1 MHLFYNRPLAF
12 ACALFV
18 VGAACASFLPTL
30 VSILLLILLAALLIA
45 ACFCRVRWKRTRVI
59 LIRMSLLATLLGILV
74 STLFFQV
81 RLEKFQ
87 KTVNRETVI
96 EGTVLKRT
104 SSLPYA
110 SAFDVSLKSLN
121 GEECYADARLE
132 CEYASALQ
140 VGDRFVISAR
150 GRAFQEEEGYD
161 ERSHMLSNG
170 KLAIFVCK
178 TSENCTILPE
188 KDRSLRV
195 LFSEWNAE
203 LTYRLQRD
211 IGGREGNLSAALLLG
226 NTDVLDAST
235 ELSFERTGVS
245 HLLALSGSH
254 IALLIAIFDWIL
266 RRLQSPKGLRI
277 LIVTVLSFAYLFL
290 TGCEPA
296 TSRAVLMY
304 CLVAVSFA
312 LRADYDGVTSL
323 FVTLALFILVS
334 PNALYDLGMWM
345 SFVATGA
352 IIIYLPPLEQWLE
365 NVRERHIFPKPV
377 FRLLA
382 TFCTALF
389 VGVAANLAMTVI
401 QSLAFLNLP
410 LLAVPH
416 TMLLSFPMTWTL
428 LLSVL
433 TLFVPQSAFL
443 CRTTAG
449 MMITVTEYAAD
460 PAYILLPIR
469 EGLSRA
475 LIIALGISLVF
486 LALAKLKSRLWG
498 ILPLALFL
506 ATVASAFLIYLPSD
520 RVRVEYIYEKSGDM
534 LLFTNA
540 ADAVAIDFSD
550 GTATCASA
558 LSDALA
564 KAGCTELKDL
574 IISHYHNK
582 TSYYIISMAENIK
595 VRNLHLPFPKT
606 EKERAIAKRLREEG
620 ERHGM
625 RVWYECDGLSIHD
638 LEVLYAD
645 YALFPSGRHPG
656 LLFSFRIGTEVL
668 TYVNCSIADST
679 LGEDARLQIADTDYL
694 IVSDTGYSNN
704 STEPIAPL
712 SRTLDELIL
721 ADKRAL
727 RLFSE
732 IPQRTELIKEPK
744 ERVWYFQ
751 KS

>member
-1 MHLFYNRPLAF
+1 MHLFYNRPLSF

-18 VGAACASFLPTL
+18 ASAAVSAFLSL
-30 VSILLLILLAALLIA
+30 ALSIVLLILTAVLLIIS
-45 ACFCRVRWKRTRVI
+45 CICRRRWKKKRMI
-59 LIRMSLLATLLGILV
+59 LIRMSLLGVFCGLLV

-81 RLEKFQ
+81 RLLPFQ
-87 KTVNRETVI
+87 KSVNRECVI

-104 SSLPYA
+104 TSLPYA
-110 SAFDVSLKSLN
+110 SAFDVSLDSLD
-121 GEECYADARLE
+121 GEACYADARLE

-140 VGDRFVISAR
+140 VGDRFVIRAT
-150 GRAFQEEEGYD
+150 GRAFEEEDGYD
-161 ERSHMLSNG
+161 ERSYMLSNG

-178 TSENCTILPE
+178 AEENCTILP
-188 KDRSLRV
+188 KKGTSLRV

-211 IGGREGNLSAALLLG
+211 IGGREGNLAAALLLG

-235 ELSFERTGVS
+235 VLSFERTGVS

-266 RRLQSPKGLRI
+266 RRLQCPKGVRI
-277 LIVTVLSFAYLFL
+277 FIVTLLSFGYLFL

-304 CLVAVSFA
+304 CLVAISFA
-312 LRADYDGVTSL
+312 LHADYDGVTAL
-323 FVTLALFILVS
+323 FVTLALFILIS
-334 PNALYDLGMWM
+334 PNAIYDLGMWM

-352 IIIYLPPLEQWLE
+352 IIIYLPPLQDWLE
-365 NVRERHIFPKPV
+365 NVRERHILPKPV
-377 FRLLA
+377 FRLFA
-382 TFCTALF
+382 TFSTAIF
-389 VGVAANLAMTVI
+389 VGLAANLAMTVI

-428 LLSVL
+428 LLAVL
-433 TLFVPQSAFL
+433 TLFAPPLAFL
-443 CRTTAG
+443 CRTSAG

-460 PAYILLPIR
+460 PAFILLPIR

-475 LIIALGISLVF
+475 LIVALAVSLIF

-498 ILPLALFL
+498 ILPLALFT

-520 RVRVEYIYEKSGDM
+520 QIRVEYIYENSGDM
-534 LLFTNA
+534 LLFTSA

-550 GTATCASA
+550 GTATCAGA
-558 LSDALA
+558 LSDALTQ
-564 KAGCTELKDL
+564 AGCTELKDL

-582 TSYYIISMAENIK
+582 TSYYIISMAANVK

-606 EKERAIAKRLREEG
+606 EEERAIAKRLREEA
-620 ERHGM
+620 ERQGM
-625 RVWYECDGLSIHD
+625 CVWYDCDGLAIHD

-645 YALFPSGRHPG
+645 YALFSSGRHPG
-656 LLFSFRIGTEVL
+656 LLFSFRMGDEVL
-668 TYVNCSIADST
+668 TYINCSIADST
-679 LGEDARLQIADTDYL
+679 LGEAARRQIGDTDYL

-704 STEPIAPL
+704 STEPVAEL
-712 SRTLDELIL
+712 SRNLDELIL
-721 ADKRAL
+721 ADTRAQ
-727 RLFSE
+727 RLFPHIAE
-732 IPQRTELIKEPK
+732 RTEVIKEPK
-744 ERVWYFQ
+744 SRVWYFQ

>member
-1 MHLFYNRPLAF
+1 MHLFYNRPLSF

-18 VGAACASFLPTL
+18 ASAAVAAFLSL
-30 VSILLLILLAALLIA
+30 ALSIVLLILTAVLFITS
-45 ACFCRVRWKRTRVI
+45 CICRRRWKKKRMI
-59 LIRMSLLATLLGILV
+59 LIRMSLLGVFCGLLV

-81 RLEKFQ
+81 RLLPFQ
-87 KTVNRETVI
+87 KNVNRECVI

-104 SSLPYA
+104 TSLPYA
-110 SAFDVSLKSLN
+110 SAFDVSLDSLD
-121 GEECYADARLE
+121 GEACYADARLE

-140 VGDRFVISAR
+140 VGDRFVIRAM
-150 GRAFQEEEGYD
+150 GRAFEEEDGYD
-161 ERSHMLSNG
+161 ERSYMLSNG

-178 TSENCTILPE
+178 AEENCTILPE
-188 KDRSLRV
+188 KDTSLRV

-211 IGGREGNLSAALLLG
+211 IGGREGNLAAALLLG

-235 ELSFERTGVS
+235 VLSFERTGVS

-266 RRLQSPKGLRI
+266 RRLQSPKGARI
-277 LIVTVLSFAYLFL
+277 FIVTLLSFGYLFL

-304 CLVAVSFA
+304 CLVAISFA
-312 LRADYDGVTSL
+312 LHADYDGVTAL
-323 FVTLALFILVS
+323 FVTLALFILIS
-334 PNALYDLGMWM
+334 PNAIYDLGMWM

-352 IIIYLPPLEQWLE
+352 IIIYLPPLQDWLE
-365 NVRERHIFPKPV
+365 NVRERHILPKPV
-377 FRLLA
+377 FRLFA
-382 TFCTALF
+382 AFCTAIF
-389 VGVAANLAMTVI
+389 VGLAANLAMTVI

-433 TLFVPQSAFL
+433 TLFAPPLAFL
-443 CRTTAG
+443 CRTSAG

-460 PAYILLPIR
+460 PSFILLPIR

-475 LIIALGISLVF
+475 LIVALAVSLVF

-498 ILPLALFL
+498 ILPLALFI

-520 RVRVEYIYEKSGDM
+520 QIRVEYIYENSGDM
-534 LLFTNA
+534 LLFTSS

-550 GTATCASA
+550 GTATCATA
-558 LSDALA
+558 LSDALTQ
-564 KAGCTELKDL
+564 AGCTELKDL

-582 TSYYIISMAENIK
+582 TSYYIISMAANVK

-606 EKERAIAKRLREEG
+606 EEERAIAKRLREEA
-620 ERHGM
+620 ERQGM
-625 RVWYECDGLSIHD
+625 CVWYDCDGLSIHD

-645 YALFPSGRHPG
+645 YALFASGRHPG
-656 LLFSFRIGTEVL
+656 LLFSFRMGDEVL
-668 TYVNCSIADST
+668 TYINCSIADST
-679 LGEDARLQIADTDYL
+679 LGEAARRQIADTDYL

-704 STEPIAPL
+704 STEPIAEL
-712 SRTLDELIL
+712 SRNLDELVL
-721 ADKRAL
+721 ADTRAQ
-727 RLFSE
+727 RLFPH
-732 IPQRTELIKEPK
+732 IAGRTEVIKEPK
-744 ERVWYFQ
+744 SRVWYFQ